1 LLGVVPEAGEDGVAG
16 VDGAAGVDDVLGVAG
31 VALVSVFVA
40 VLVAGGVVLDFDDE
54 ASVL

>member
-1 LLGVVPEAGEDGVAG
+1 VPEAGEDGVAG

-31 VALVSVFVA
+31 VALVSV
-40 VLVAGGVVLDFDDE
+40 LVAGGVVLDFDDE